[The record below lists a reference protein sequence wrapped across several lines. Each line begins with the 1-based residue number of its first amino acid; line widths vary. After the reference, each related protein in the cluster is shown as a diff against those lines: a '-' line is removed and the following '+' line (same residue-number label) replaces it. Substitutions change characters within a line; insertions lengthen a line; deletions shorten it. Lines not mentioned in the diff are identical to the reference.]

1 MSPTTST
8 RKERSGAAA
17 RTTSSCMS
25 SSMVDIT
32 AGKSRYWC
40 ASRAR
45 RRRTPITF
53 TACAAISL
61 SSAAT
66 LAADASACRRRLG
79 ACAPAGWEPTLRR
92 ARGRRDFAAEI
103 AQHLAFHFAG
113 RISAA
118 EQVIQLRQCTLGGHV
133 IAADHPCAR
142 QCRSGRVLAKIN
154 CPFQTLRAIDNHH
167 ASLRRLGNRSDETRI
182 AIGTVADAVRLEHES
197 LQRRTQNVAHEIRRD
212 SRKQSQRTHHNRRCE
227 FFESKTPA
235 RFAHQGP
242 VDLDIRA
249 DDAEGRKVGGGEGGE
264 AVRAHFYGSAAAQKS
279 SAEVQANFR
288 NVIAG
293 GDQQ

>member
-1 MSPTTST
+1 MSGRANSVAPMSSNTST
-8 RKERSGAAA
+8 RKGRSGAAA
-17 RTTSSCMS
+17 RTTSSCTS
-25 SSMVDIT
+25 SSTADIT
-32 AGKSRYWC
+32 AAKSPRSFGSQ
-40 ASRAR
+40 AKRP
-45 RRRTPITF
+45 RTPITS
-53 TACAAISL
+53 TAFAVASFHQRTEL
-61 SSAAT
+61 SS
-66 LAADASACRRRLG
+66 
-79 ACAPAGWEPTLRR
+79 
-92 ARGRRDFAAEI
+92 EI
-103 AQHLAFHFAG
+103 SRHLAFHFAG